1 MVVMAEEMKKT
12 VDRLATTIGVIVY
25 GGDAIVRSDGSFVI
39 IDFNDWPTFSPCREE
54 AARKIATLPI

>member
-1 MVVMAEEMKKT
+1 MKKT
-12 VDRLATTIGVIVY
+12 VDCLATSIGVIVY

-54 AARKIATLPI
+54 AAKAIIKAPSQSLRG

>member
-1 MVVMAEEMKKT
+1 MKKT
-12 VDRLATTIGVIVY
+12 VDGLATAIGVIVY

-54 AARKIATLPI
+54 AAKAIIKTPSQPLRG